1 RHMELTT
8 SKYKTNLVKNRE
20 PRTSGSGDSNHYK
33 TFLSAVRSGRREQL
47 GAYIEE
53 GHLSS
58 ALCHLGNIAYR
69 VRRTIQ
75 FDPSTAK
82 IMSDEEACSLLT
94 RDYQK
99 PFVVPEQV

>member
-1 RHMELTT
+1 MELT
-8 SKYKTNLVKNRE
+8 SSSYKTYLGKNRE
-20 PRTSGSGDSNHYK
+20 PGPSGSGDSDHFK
-33 TFLSAVRSGRREQL
+33 TFLSAVRSGRREDL
-47 GAYIEE
+47 GADIEE

-75 FDPSTAK
+75 FDRSTEK